1 VALAA
6 GALGGLSS
14 PLHERGEQVERRAV
28 AVDQLLRAPL
38 NAAGERSVV
47 RELDTLD
54 DRIGRPRH
62 LDEPLT
68 EPLDRLMME
77 AVHVDLE
84 RAQDAGEPRAVA
96 NLHLMRRDMAR
107 LALEPGLAVIER
119 RARLARDVL
128 VGAAPQRDRSH
139 LQGAAN

>member
-1 VALAA
+1 
-6 GALGGLSS
+6 
-14 PLHERGEQVERRAV
+14 
-28 AVDQLLRAPL
+28 
-38 NAAGERSVV
+38 
-47 RELDTLD
+47 
-54 DRIGRPRH
+54 
-62 LDEPLT
+62 
-68 EPLDRLMME
+68 MME

-128 VGAAPQRDRSH
+128 VEAAPERDVQH
-139 LQGAAN
+139 LQAATDREQGYAFTERPAREVDLECVTSRGDFAGGRMRRLAESRRIDVAAPGQ